1 MRPYPAARRSGGRR
15 RLAGRLSLCLVLA
28 LPAAIGHAGT
38 MTTDPDGFF
47 GLRWGSSL
55 REDARLA
62 RVEAG
67 ERIES
72 YAATSGPPR
81 LGDIPVDHMRF
92 VTIDGQ
98 FARATVRYHG
108 KQTHQNVL
116 AYLEALYG
124 PVERLPGS
132 MMRGLNQQFT
142 WRGPSTEVNLTY
154 DGARERGHVFIE
166 SRTLAPRFNDV
177 LPEHAY

>member
-1 MRPYPAARRSGGRR
+1 MDDATSLSPCSRR
-15 RLAGRLSLCLVLA
+15 RLASALWICLLVALSTSDLR
-28 LPAAIGHAGT
+28 AGP
-38 MTTDPDGFF
+38 MTNDPGGFF
-47 GLRWGSSL
+47 GLAWGASL
-55 REDARLA
+55 RDDPRFT
-62 RVEAG
+62 RVESG
-67 ERIES
+67 DWIES
-72 YAATSGPPR
+72 YEAAAGPPS
-81 LGDIPVDHMRF
+81 LGDIPLDHMRF

-98 FARATVRYHG
+98 FARATLRYRG
-108 KQTHQNVL
+108 KATHQNVL
-116 AYLEALYG
+116 AYLEAHYG

-142 WRGPSTEVNLTY
+142 WRGTSTEVNLTY